1 MERNENPLGLKLFSA
16 ECGKGKFDFL
26 QVPLQLLFEPAF
38 KALDFGSIILYSLIL
53 RRINLSAENYKDFSD
68 DNGNL
73 YIIYTIDQICEHLN
87 CSNKTAINAL
97 NKLEKV
103 GLIKK
108 ARQGLTKPNIIYV
121 YDFSTV
127 HFKKCKNYTSESVDT
142 TFQEMKI
149 LHSNYKDNN
158 YIDYN
163 EIYNKND
170 GWIDRNSIEK
180 IVKNNIAYDSI
191 INHPIKG
198 NNYYRAD
205 IIDEICDIIIDT
217 LCSNKLTFPIGG
229 ANLPA
234 RNVKDVLLKLNY
246 FHIYAFLERIN
257 KTYTEKPHM
266 RDYVLTA
273 LYDIVTT
280 ENISSLSSAKADGT
294 IP

>member
-108 ARQGLTKPNIIYV
+108 ARQGLNKPNIIYV
-121 YDFSTV
+121 YDFSTFHSV
-127 HFKKCKNYTSESVDT
+127 HFKKCRFYTSR
-142 TFQEMKI
+142 
-149 LHSNYKDNN
+149 
-158 YIDYN
+158 N
-163 EIYNKND
+163 EN
-170 GWIDRNSIEK
+170 
-180 IVKNNIAYDSI
+180 
-191 INHPIKG
+191 
-198 NNYYRAD
+198 
-205 IIDEICDIIIDT
+205 CT
-217 LCSNKLTFPIGG
+217 L
-229 ANLPA
+229 
-234 RNVKDVLLKLNY
+234 
-246 FHIYAFLERIN
+246 
-257 KTYTEKPHM
+257 
-266 RDYVLTA
+266 
-273 LYDIVTT
+273 
-280 ENISSLSSAKADGT
+280 
-294 IP
+294 